1 MAKGSA
7 TEVASIGPITI
18 TYAFRSWVL
27 VEAPGGD
34 SLRRRVR
41 SDEQLA
47 EVLKEL
53 GVPANEAGSVAAR
66 LWAARPSDA
75 GLSKVSPWE
84 SFASSTGYSR
94 LKLFLAAVAIVVVAG
109 LILWLVYG

>member
-1 MAKGSA
+1 VAEGSA

-27 VEAPGGD
+27 VEAPGHE

-41 SDEQLA
+41 SEAELS
-47 EVLKEL
+47 EVLSEL
-53 GVPANEAGSVAAR
+53 GVPATEADSVAAR
-66 LWAARPSDA
+66 LWAARPADA
-75 GLSKVSPWE
+75 GLGKVSPWE
-84 SFASSTGYSR
+84 GFAPSTGYSR
-94 LKLFLAAVAIVVVAG
+94 LTLFVAAVVIVVLAG